1 MANIDI
7 TGLFSD
13 VLGSTQQQQTEREL
27 QRRDAETQ
35 ANLVGQL
42 GGMAAYL
49 APQRSAEL
57 SSAAGGLL
65 GLDTRSE
72 ADKLREQLQAL
83 GTPKTA
89 QEHQRYADLLDKLK
103 PGSGVQ
109 YMMSVAQEQ
118 RASDIAG
125 AEVSRAATAER
136 VAQTDEERLTLEQQ
150 EAAALNTNRI
160 RIDRRA
166 REDQRL
172 EGLRIEATNKAT
184 AARAAETDVYTKK
197 AMEEAYKE
205 SGTALERARQ
215 AGNIADKL
223 AVVNPASGAVARFEE
238 TKNDFFGT
246 QTEAE
251 ALRTEIR
258 AMTNSMVMSSL
269 PPGAASDKDIELA
282 MKGVPRAD
290 SDPEILQQY
299 FRGVA
304 KIAAIKAYEA
314 ELKLK
319 HLDEE
324 GDIGGFPAK
333 WRAAQKD
340 EKFLTIIAENTGLPW
355 LSKEEDIKKQKE
367 ADKAAFEA
375 AKKADATAVEEGRR
389 KAAQLAREEA
399 AEFASS
405 RFGQFLS
412 TMSDISPSR

>member
-49 APQRSAEL
+49 APQRSAAL

-65 GLDTRSE
+65 GLDTRTE
-72 ADKLREQLQAL
+72 ADKLKEQLQAL
-83 GTPKTA
+83 GTPSTP

-118 RASDIAG
+118 RASDVAG
-125 AEVSRAATAER
+125 AEVSRAATAAEA
-136 VAQTDEERLTLEQQ
+136 VSTDKKRLTLEEQ

-172 EGLRIEATNKAT
+172 EGLRIEATNRAT
-184 AARAAETDVYTKK
+184 AARAAETDVFTKK
-197 AMEEAYKE
+197 AMTDAYNEVKE
-205 SGTALERARQ
+205 SASIAQRA
-215 AGNIADKL
+215 GSIADRLTILNPSSGVL
-223 AVVNPASGAVARFEE
+223 ANFEE
-238 TKNDFFGT
+238 TKNNFFGT
-246 QTEAE
+246 QTEDE
-251 ALRTEIR
+251 ALRTDIR

-282 MKGVPRAD
+282 LRGVPRAD
-290 SDPEILQQY
+290 SSPEILQQY
-299 FRGVA
+299 FRGIA
-304 KIAAIKAYEA
+304 KIAAIKGYEA
-314 ELKLK
+314 DLRLD

-324 GDIGGFPAK
+324 GDVGGFSKK
-333 WRAAQKD
+333 WREAQKD
-340 EKFLTIIAENTGLPW
+340 PEFLNIIAERTGLPW
-355 LSKEEDIKKQKE
+355 LSNDEALKTQIE
-367 ADKAAFEA
+367 ADKATFEA
-375 AKKADATAVEEGRR
+375 AKAADEADIEASRIRDEQLR
-389 KAAQLAREEA
+389 KQEA
-399 AEFASS
+399 AERAARFRANPPAS
-405 RFGQFLS
+405 R
-412 TMSDISPSR
+412 I